1 MPIATA
7 VEFHIPGLLT
17 DYSGGARTLEVE
29 GATVRSAFGALERRY
44 PALYVNICDE
54 TGAVRRHIGVFV
66 NEDHIRDLNGL
77 DTPLAP
83 GDAVTI
89 MPAVSGG

>member
-1 MPIATA
+1 MPVSTA
-7 VEFHIPGLLT
+7 IEFHIPGLLT
-17 DYSGGARTLEVE
+17 QYSGGVRTLEVP
-29 GATVRSAFGALERRY
+29 GTTVGSALAVLSSRY
-44 PALYVNICDE
+44 PSLYVNICDE
-54 TGAVRRHIGVFV
+54 TGAVRRHVGVFV

-77 DTPLAP
+77 ETPLAP

>member
-1 MPIATA
+1 MPVTTA
-7 VEFHIPGLLT
+7 IEFHIPGLLT
-17 DYSGGARTLEVE
+17 QYSGGVRTLELS
-29 GATVRSAFGALERRY
+29 GLTVRSALDELSRRY
-44 PALYVNICDE
+44 PSLYVNICDE

-89 MPAVSGG
+89 LPAVSGG

>member
-1 MPIATA
+1 MPITTA
-7 VEFHIPGLLT
+7 IEFRIPGLLT
-17 DYSGGARTLEVE
+17 QYSGGVRTLELSST
-29 GATVRSAFGALERRY
+29 TVRSALDELSRRY
-44 PALYVNICDE
+44 PSLYVNICDE

-89 MPAVSGG
+89 LPAVSGG

>member
-1 MPIATA
+1 MPFSTA
-7 VEFHIPGLLT
+7 VTFRIPGLLT
-17 DYSGGARTLEVE
+17 QYSGGARTLDVS
-29 GATVRSAFGALERRY
+29 GDTVRSALEELSRRY
-44 PALYVNICDE
+44 PSLYVNICDE

-66 NEDHIRDLNGL
+66 NEDHIRDLDGL

>member
-1 MPIATA
+1 MPVLTA
-7 VEFHIPGLLT
+7 VEFRIPGLLT
-17 DYSGGARTLEVE
+17 QYSGGARTLEVS
-29 GATVRSAFGALERRY
+29 ATSVGSALEELSRTY
-44 PALYVNICDE
+44 PSLYVNICDE

-89 MPAVSGG
+89 LPAVSGG

>member
-1 MPIATA
+1 MPVATA
-7 VEFHIPGLLT
+7 VEFRIPGLLT
-17 DYSGGARTLEVE
+17 QYSGGARTLQVSGVTV
-29 GATVRSAFGALERRY
+29 GAALEELRRRY
-44 PALYVNICDE
+44 PALHVNICDE

>member
-1 MPIATA
+1 MAVAIE
-7 VEFHIPGLLT
+7 VEFRIPGLLSQ
-17 DYSGGARTLEVE
+17 YSGGARTLGVS
-29 GATVRSAFGALERRY
+29 GNTVRAALQELQRRH

-66 NEDHIRDLNGL
+66 REDHIRDLSGL
-77 DTPLAP
+77 DTPLAH

>member
-1 MPIATA
+1 MPTATA
-7 VEFHIPGLLT
+7 IEFRIPGLLT
-17 DYSGGARTLEVE
+17 EYSGGARTLEVF
-29 GATVRSAFGALERRY
+29 GATVGSALDELQRRY
-44 PALYVNICDE
+44 PLLHVNICDE
-54 TGAVRRHIGVFV
+54 AGAVRRHIGVFV

>member
-1 MPIATA
+1 MPVSTA
-7 VEFHIPGLLT
+7 VEFHIPGLLAQ
-17 DYSGGARTLEVE
+17 YSGGARMLEVS
-29 GATVRSAFGALERRY
+29 GATVGSALDEVKRQY
-44 PALYVNICDE
+44 PSLYVNICDE
-54 TGAVRRHIGVFV
+54 TGAVRRHVGVFV

-77 DTPLAP
+77 DTALAP

>member
-1 MPIATA
+1 MPLAAA
-7 VEFHIPGLLT
+7 VEFRIPSLLT
-17 DYSGGARTLEVE
+17 QYSGGARTLELL
-29 GATVRSAFGALERRY
+29 GATVGSALRELQRQY
-44 PALYVNICDE
+44 PSLYTNICDE

>member
-1 MPIATA
+1 MPVATA

-17 DYSGGARTLEVE
+17 PYTGGARTLAIE
-29 GATVRSAFGALERRY
+29 GDTVRSAFEDLERRH
-44 PALYVNICDE
+44 PSLYVNICDE

-66 NEDHIRDLNGL
+66 NEDHIRELNGL

>member
-1 MPIATA
+1 MLAATA
-7 VEFHIPGLLT
+7 VEFLIPSLLT
-17 DYSGGARTLEVE
+17 QYSGGARTLKIAGV
-29 GATVRSAFGALERRY
+29 TVGSALEELQRRY
-44 PALYVNICDE
+44 PSLYINICDE

>member
-1 MPIATA
+1 MPVAISI
-7 VEFHIPGLLT
+7 ELRIPGLLT
-17 DYSGGARTLEVE
+17 QYSGGARTLELS
-29 GATVRSAFGALERRY
+29 GATVGLALEELQRRY
-44 PALYVNICDE
+44 PALHGNICDE